1 MYKLWYSG
9 RSLGKNEV
17 GILVDR
23 DLRELVVDV
32 KRVNDRLMVITL
44 SMISTYA
51 PQASLDEQVN
61 RLFWEDL
68 DEMVPGIPHTEK
80 FFIGGD
86 FNGHTGKI
94 VWGYDDVTI
103 RPAYLVPKSRCLHET
118 QRREN
123 WDVTDDVHCRFDFGV
138 RNEGGDSL
146 LNFAKAFDLVVVN
159 SCFQKKEDRLV
170 TFWSM
175 VAKTQIEYLLCR
187 KRDRGLCTDCKVLPS
202 EWLSTQHRLL

>member
-94 VWGYDDVTI
+94 VWGYDDIQVLFNNSCVDSC
-103 RPAYLVPKSRCLHET
+103 RGDS
-118 QRREN
+118 
-123 WDVTDDVHCRFDFGV
+123 RFDFGV

-146 LNFAKAFDLVVVN
+146 LDFAKAFDLVVVN